1 MAFFTISVLEVEV
14 SSEEDVE
21 GLSTTS
27 VNLGFAGMTI
37 NVNFDFE
44 LKAEE
49 KPLEVMITRVTQT
62 GEVYLK
68 FSKPMQKISNLEVY
82 T

>member
-1 MAFFTISVLEVEV
+1 MS
-14 SSEEDVE
+14 
-21 GLSTTS
+21 
-27 VNLGFAGMTI
+27 I

-49 KPLEVMITRVTQT
+49 KPLEVIISRVTQT

-82 T
+82 N